1 MRRVFSSVSSLAWI
15 GTHFVIFL
23 VGVLFI
29 VVSSRSQASQLNWVD
44 TIGQS
49 VGASLVAA
57 GIAGEA
63 LFLYVRASEE
73 TRSRLEAIQKAGLT
87 EIFAG
92 RSVKIRN
99 EYEKRLNEATEVD
112 ILGFGLGSFRQDYG
126 ERFVEWSRKKKLRIL
141 LLDPSFPSTEQS
153 YAKQRDKEE
162 KNPEGHT
169 NRDVQEFVSFVKAQQ
184 LNTEQFQVRLM
195 HVLPSINLFRVDDEL
210 FWGPYLV
217 EQQSRNTTTILVRR
231 GGFSVHAQF
240 TQHFEAIWSS
250 DKYSQAIDIRN
261 DV

>member
-1 MRRVFSSVSSLAWI
+1 MRSVFSSVSSLTWI
-15 GTHFVIFL
+15 GAHFVIFL

-29 VVSSRSQASQLNWVD
+29 VVSSRSQAPPQLDWVD

-57 GIAGEA
+57 RIAGEA
-63 LFLYVRASEE
+63 LFLYVRASED

-99 EYEKRLNEATEVD
+99 EYEKRLKDATEVD

-126 ERFVEWSRKKKLRIL
+126 VCFVEWSRTKKLRIL
-141 LLDPSFPSTEQS
+141 LLDPSFPSIEQS
-153 YAKQRDKEE
+153 YAKQRDAEE

-169 NRDVQEFVSFVKAQQ
+169 IRDVKEFVSFVRTQQ
-184 LNTEQFQVRLM
+184 LNTEHFQVRLM
-195 HVLPSINLFRVDDEL
+195 RVLPSINLFRVDDEL

-231 GGFSVHAQF
+231 GGFMYTQF
-240 TQHFEAIWSS
+240 TQHFENIWSS
-250 DKYSQAIDIRN
+250 DKYSQAIDIRS
-261 DV
+261 DA